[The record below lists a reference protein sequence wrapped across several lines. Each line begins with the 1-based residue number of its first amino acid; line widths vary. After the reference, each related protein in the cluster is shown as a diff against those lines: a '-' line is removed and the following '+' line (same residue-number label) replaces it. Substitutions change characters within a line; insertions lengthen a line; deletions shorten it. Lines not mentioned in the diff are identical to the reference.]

1 MKRPVASTV
10 NVESEN
16 RLVSRLRS
24 APQSNAYRYTG
35 EAQLF
40 LLKDLFGALACN
52 KREYLNYFFPNGPPQ
67 GTSPA
72 DWNLSLAQGASDG
85 AEYSATA
92 RGKPCGHIF
101 RSGEATYRCK

>member
-1 MKRPVASTV
+1 MKRPVASTA
-10 NVESEN
+10 NAESESL
-16 RLVSRLRS
+16 LVSRLRN
-24 APQSNAYRYTG
+24 APQSNAYRYTS

-40 LLKDLFGALACN
+40 LLKDLFGALTCN
-52 KREYLNYFFPNGPPQ
+52 KREYLNYFFPNGQPQ
-67 GTSPA
+67 GTSLA